1 MTADQLKAVLDAHAL
16 WLKGEGAG
24 QRANLHEADLRGA
37 DLREAD
43 LSGANLS
50 WADLSEAD
58 LSGANL
64 SGANLHEADL
74 SEADL
79 SGANLSG
86 ANLSGAHLRWA
97 DLSEADLSGAN
108 LSGANLSGA
117 DLSGAQGIFDPC
129 AWLAANCKR
138 VRGGIEAYKTFGL
151 YNQPPESWKQEPGAE
166 ISEVV
171 NPNPTDDCGC
181 GVNVATLDWV
191 RRNNDEDLPIWKVLV
206 KWEWMVGAVVPYGTD
221 GKFRVPRAKLVEV
234 VETTEVTP

>member
-37 DLREAD
+37 DLREA
-43 LSGANLS
+43 GLS
-50 WADLSEAD
+50 WADLREADLREANLRWADLSGAD

-64 SGANLHEADL
+64 RG
-74 SEADL
+74 ADL
-79 SGANLSG
+79 SGA
-86 ANLSGAHLRWA
+86 H
-97 DLSEADLSGAN
+97 
-108 LSGANLSGA
+108 
-117 DLSGAQGIFDPC
+117 LSGAQGIFDPC

>member
-43 LSGANLS
+43 LS
-50 WADLSEAD
+50 EAD
-58 LSGANL
+58 LSGAN
-64 SGANLHEADL
+64 
-74 SEADL
+74 
-79 SGANLSG
+79 
-86 ANLSGAHLRWA
+86 
-97 DLSEADLSGAN
+97 
-108 LSGANLSGA
+108 
-117 DLSGAQGIFDPC
+117 LSGAQGIFDPC

-191 RRNNDEDLPIWKVLV
+191 RRNSDKNLPIWKVLV

-234 VETTEVTP
+234 VETTEVKP

>member
-43 LSGANLS
+43 LSGANLR
-50 WADLSEAD
+50 W
-58 LSGANL
+58 
-64 SGANLHEADL
+64 ANLHEADL
-74 SEADL
+74 RGADLREADLREANLRGADLSGADL

-86 ANLSGAHLRWA
+86 ANLSGAH
-97 DLSEADLSGAN
+97 
-108 LSGANLSGA
+108 
-117 DLSGAQGIFDPC
+117 LSGAQGIFDPC

>member
-24 QRANLHEADLRGA
+24 QMANLRGAYLSEAYLSEADLRGA
-37 DLREAD
+37 YLSEAYLSEADLRWANLRWANLRGAD

-50 WADLSEAD
+50 EAD
-58 LSGANL
+58 LRWANL
-64 SGANLHEADL
+64 RG
-74 SEADL
+74 ADL

-86 ANLSGAHLRWA
+86 ANLS
-97 DLSEADLSGAN
+97 EE
-108 LSGANLSGA
+108 

-171 NPNPTDDCGC
+171 NPNPTDDCGS

-191 RRNNDEDLPIWKVLV
+191 RRNNDKNLPIWKVLV

-221 GKFRVPRAKLVEV
+221 GKFRVPRAKLVEI

>member
-37 DLREAD
+37 DL
-43 LSGANLS
+43 
-50 WADLSEAD
+50 
-58 LSGANL
+58 SGANL
-64 SGANLHEADL
+64 SGANLRWADL
-74 SEADL
+74 SGADL

-86 ANLSGAHLRWA
+86 ANLSGAH
-97 DLSEADLSGAN
+97 
-108 LSGANLSGA
+108 
-117 DLSGAQGIFDPC
+117 LSGAQGIFDPC

-151 YNQPPESWKQEPGAE
+151 YNRPPESWKQEPGAE
-166 ISEVV
+166 ISDVV

>member
-24 QRANLHEADLRGA
+24 QRANLYEADLRGA

-43 LSGANLS
+43 
-50 WADLSEAD
+50 
-58 LSGANL
+58 
-64 SGANLHEADL
+64 
-74 SEADL
+74 
-79 SGANLSG
+79 
-86 ANLSGAHLRWA
+86 LSGAHLRWA

-151 YNQPPESWKQEPGAE
+151 CNQPPESWKQEPGAE

>member
-24 QRANLHEADLRGA
+24 QRANLHEANLRGA

-43 LSGANLS
+43 LSE
-50 WADLSEAD
+50 ADLRGAD

-64 SGANLHEADL
+64 SGANLRWADLHEADL
-74 SEADL
+74 RGADLSGANLSGANLRWADLSGADL

-86 ANLSGAHLRWA
+86 ANLSGAH
-97 DLSEADLSGAN
+97 
-108 LSGANLSGA
+108 
-117 DLSGAQGIFDPC
+117 LSGAQGIFDPC

>member
-24 QRANLHEADLRGA
+24 QRANLYEADLRGA

-43 LSGANLS
+43 LSEADLRWADLREADLSGANLR
-50 WADLSEAD
+50 WANLHEADLSKTDLNEAD

-64 SGANLHEADL
+64 SGAH
-74 SEADL
+74 
-79 SGANLSG
+79 
-86 ANLSGAHLRWA
+86 
-97 DLSEADLSGAN
+97 
-108 LSGANLSGA
+108 
-117 DLSGAQGIFDPC
+117 LSGAQGIFDPC

-191 RRNNDEDLPIWKVLV
+191 RRNSDKNLPIWKVLV

-234 VETTEVTP
+234 VETTEVKP

>member
-43 LSGANLS
+43 LS
-50 WADLSEAD
+50 EAD
-58 LSGANL
+58 LSWANLHEANLRGANL
-64 SGANLHEADL
+64 SGANL
-74 SEADL
+74 
-79 SGANLSG
+79 
-86 ANLSGAHLRWA
+86 RWA
-97 DLSEADLSGAN
+97 DLRGADLR
-108 LSGANLSGA
+108 GA

-191 RRNNDEDLPIWKVLV
+191 RRNSDKNLPIWKVLV

-234 VETTEVTP
+234 VETTEVKP

>member
-24 QRANLHEADLRGA
+24 QRANLHEANLRGA

-43 LSGANLS
+43 LSE
-50 WADLSEAD
+50 ADLRGAD

-64 SGANLHEADL
+64 SGANLRWADLHEADL
-74 SEADL
+74 RGADLSGANLSGANLRWADLSGADL

-86 ANLSGAHLRWA
+86 ANLSGAH
-97 DLSEADLSGAN
+97 
-108 LSGANLSGA
+108 
-117 DLSGAQGIFDPC
+117 LSGAQGIFDPC

-171 NPNPTDDCGC
+171 NPNPTDGCGC

-191 RRNNDEDLPIWKVLV
+191 RRNSDKNLPIWKVLV

-234 VETTEVTP
+234 VETTEVKP

>member
-43 LSGANLS
+43 LSE
-50 WADLSEAD
+50 ADLRGAD

-64 SGANLHEADL
+64 SGANLRWADLHEADL
-74 SEADL
+74 RGADLSGANLSGANLRWADLSGADL

-86 ANLSGAHLRWA
+86 ANLSGAH
-97 DLSEADLSGAN
+97 
-108 LSGANLSGA
+108 
-117 DLSGAQGIFDPC
+117 LSGAQGIFDPC

>member
-24 QRANLHEADLRGA
+24 QRANLREADLSEADLSWADLREA

-43 LSGANLS
+43 LSGANLRG
-50 WADLSEAD
+50 AD
-58 LSGANL
+58 
-64 SGANLHEADL
+64 
-74 SEADL
+74 
-79 SGANLSG
+79 
-86 ANLSGAHLRWA
+86 
-97 DLSEADLSGAN
+97 
-108 LSGANLSGA
+108 LSGA

>member
-43 LSGANLS
+43 LSE
-50 WADLSEAD
+50 ADLRWAD

-64 SGANLHEADL
+64 SGANLRWADLHEADL
-74 SEADL
+74 RGADLSGANLSGANLRWADLSGADL

-86 ANLSGAHLRWA
+86 ANLSGAH
-97 DLSEADLSGAN
+97 
-108 LSGANLSGA
+108 
-117 DLSGAQGIFDPC
+117 LSGAQGIFDPC

>member
-43 LSGANLS
+43 LSEADLRWADLREADLSGANLR
-50 WADLSEAD
+50 WADLSGAD

-64 SGANLHEADL
+64 SGAH
-74 SEADL
+74 
-79 SGANLSG
+79 
-86 ANLSGAHLRWA
+86 
-97 DLSEADLSGAN
+97 
-108 LSGANLSGA
+108 
-117 DLSGAQGIFDPC
+117 LSGAQGIFDPC

-191 RRNNDEDLPIWKVLV
+191 RRNSDKNLPIWKVLV

-234 VETTEVTP
+234 VETTEVKP

>member
-43 LSGANLS
+43 LSEADLRWADLREADLSGANLRG
-50 WADLSEAD
+50 ADLHEADLRGAD

-64 SGANLHEADL
+64 SGANLRWADL
-74 SEADL
+74 SGADL

-86 ANLSGAHLRWA
+86 ANLSGAH
-97 DLSEADLSGAN
+97 
-108 LSGANLSGA
+108 
-117 DLSGAQGIFDPC
+117 LSGAQGIFDPC

-234 VETTEVTP
+234 VETTEVKP

>member
-37 DLREAD
+37 DLRWAN

-50 WADLSEAD
+50 GADLSEAD

-64 SGANLHEADL
+64 SGADL
-74 SEADL
+74 S
-79 SGANLSG
+79 
-86 ANLSGAHLRWA
+86 WA
-97 DLSEADLSGAN
+97 DLRE
-108 LSGANLSGA
+108 A

>member
-24 QRANLHEADLRGA
+24 QRANLHEANLHEADLRGA

-43 LSGANLS
+43 LS
-50 WADLSEAD
+50 EAD
-58 LSGANL
+58 LSWANLHGANL
-64 SGANLHEADL
+64 RGANLRGADL
-74 SEADL
+74 RE
-79 SGANLSG
+79 
-86 ANLSGAHLRWA
+86 
-97 DLSEADLSGAN
+97 
-108 LSGANLSGA
+108 A

-191 RRNNDEDLPIWKVLV
+191 RRNSDKNLPIWKVLV

-234 VETTEVTP
+234 VETTEVKP

>member
-43 LSGANLS
+43 LSE
-50 WADLSEAD
+50 ADLRGAD

-64 SGANLHEADL
+64 SGANLRWADLHEADL
-74 SEADL
+74 RGADLSGANLSGANLRWADLSGADL

-86 ANLSGAHLRWA
+86 ANLSGA
-97 DLSEADLSGAN
+97 N
-108 LSGANLSGA
+108 
-117 DLSGAQGIFDPC
+117 LSGAQGIFDPC

>member
-43 LSGANLS
+43 LSEADLR
-50 WADLSEAD
+50 WADLREAD
-58 LSGANL
+58 LSW
-64 SGANLHEADL
+64 ANLHEADL

-86 ANLSGAHLRWA
+86 AH
-97 DLSEADLSGAN
+97 
-108 LSGANLSGA
+108 
-117 DLSGAQGIFDPC
+117 LSGAQGIFDPC

-191 RRNNDEDLPIWKVLV
+191 RRNSDKNLPIWKVLV

-234 VETTEVTP
+234 VETTEVKP

>member
-43 LSGANLS
+43 LS
-50 WADLSEAD
+50 EAD
-58 LSGANL
+58 LSWANLHGANL
-64 SGANLHEADL
+64 RGANLRGADLREAD
-74 SEADL
+74 
-79 SGANLSG
+79 
-86 ANLSGAHLRWA
+86 
-97 DLSEADLSGAN
+97 

-191 RRNNDEDLPIWKVLV
+191 RRNSDKNLPIWKVLV

-234 VETTEVTP
+234 VETTEVKP

>member
-43 LSGANLS
+43 LSE
-50 WADLSEAD
+50 ADLRGAD

-64 SGANLHEADL
+64 SGANLRWADL
-74 SEADL
+74 SGADL

-86 ANLSGAHLRWA
+86 ANLSGAH
-97 DLSEADLSGAN
+97 
-108 LSGANLSGA
+108 
-117 DLSGAQGIFDPC
+117 LSGAQGIFDPC

>member
-37 DLREAD
+37 DLSEADLSEADLRWADLREAD
-43 LSGANLS
+43 LSGANLR
-50 WADLSEAD
+50 WANLHEADLRGAD

-64 SGANLHEADL
+64 SGANLRWADL
-74 SEADL
+74 SGADL

-86 ANLSGAHLRWA
+86 ANLSGAH
-97 DLSEADLSGAN
+97 
-108 LSGANLSGA
+108 
-117 DLSGAQGIFDPC
+117 LSGAQGIFDPC